1 MFCSVPS
8 SNWSSKFPSSPKRV
22 PPKNDVTNDWIF
34 IGMCLAFF
42 KRVPSFFLR
51 GEVTFKCCQ
60 LKIRWS
66 PKRSLPRRLLGRT
79 CKQVC
84 WWFRKADRI
93 SIPFLGTCR
102 AEFHPRWYLNMLIF
116 ICIWIIYPLAF
127 SHILRWWLG
136 CSISSSAK
144 VWKKKTIHVCK
155 KKSNPVDCVG
165 FAWEPRRYLAMI
177 LAVSAP
183 DCCLWD
189 CPWPADRGYGKV
201 EPTDPVKNAHSQ
213 WEM

>member
-102 AEFHPRWYLNMLIF
+102 AEFHPRFYLNMLIF

-144 VWKKKTIHVCK
+144 VWKKNNNSC
-155 KKSNPVDCVG
+155 
-165 FAWEPRRYLAMI
+165 M
-177 LAVSAP
+177 
-183 DCCLWD
+183 
-189 CPWPADRGYGKV
+189 
-201 EPTDPVKNAHSQ
+201 
-213 WEM
+213 